1 MLTVERHSD
10 VTALH
15 FTTWRS
21 RTIDYSVRAFVI
33 GETLIDT
40 GFPSVGGDLSTWLD
54 SARITGVV
62 VTHYHED
69 HAGNVE
75 SLARRG
81 LPIAMAPATEHHL
94 RHLVPIGWYRRFCWG
109 TPTPLRAAFAPFAP
123 AGLDLIHT
131 PGHSDDHHIVW
142 HAETGTLFGADLFL
156 GVKVRV
162 AHPAEREDVRA
173 QVASLERAI
182 ALQPARYFDAHR
194 GLVPN
199 PAAQLTAKRDWMV
212 ETIAQIDAAIAN
224 GAPDHE
230 IVRAVF
236 GGEDRMDLFTN
247 GDYARRN
254 FVASLRA
261 TGPWGSA
268 SSG

>member
-1 MLTVERHSD
+1 MLTIERHSD

-15 FTTWRS
+15 FSTWRS
-21 RTIDYSVRAFVI
+21 RTIDYGVRAFVI
-33 GETLIDT
+33 GDTLIDT
-40 GFPSVGGDLSTWLD
+40 GFPSVGGDLERWLD
-54 SARITGVV
+54 SATVTGAV

-75 SLARRG
+75 RLARRG
-81 LPIAMAPATEHHL
+81 LAVAMAPTTEQHL
-94 RHLVPIGWYRRFCWG
+94 RQLVPIGWYRRFCWG
-109 TPTPLRAAFAPFAP
+109 TPTALGVPVRPFAP
-123 AGLDLIHT
+123 VGLTLIPT
-131 PGHSDDHHIVW
+131 PGHSDDHHVVW
-142 HAETGTLFGADLFL
+142 HEETGTLFGADLFL

-162 AHPAEREDVRA
+162 AHPADREDVRQ
-173 QVASLERAI
+173 QVESLDRAI

-199 PAAQLTAKRDWMV
+199 AVAQLTAKRDWMG
-212 ETIAQIDAAIAN
+212 ETIGRIDAAIAN
-224 GAPDHE
+224 GAPDRE

-236 GGEDRMDLFTN
+236 GGEDRMDRLTN

-254 FVASLRA
+254 FVASVRA

-268 SSG
+268 SPG

>member
-1 MLTVERHSD
+1 
-10 VTALH
+10 
-15 FTTWRS
+15 
-21 RTIDYSVRAFVI
+21 
-33 GETLIDT
+33 
-40 GFPSVGGDLSTWLD
+40 
-54 SARITGVV
+54 
-62 VTHYHED
+62 
-69 HAGNVE
+69 
-75 SLARRG
+75 
-81 LPIAMAPATEHHL
+81 
-94 RHLVPIGWYRRFCWG
+94 
-109 TPTPLRAAFAPFAP
+109 
-123 AGLDLIHT
+123 
-131 PGHSDDHHIVW
+131 
-142 HAETGTLFGADLFL
+142 
-156 GVKVRV
+156 V

-224 GAPDHE
+224 GAPDRE

-236 GGEDRMDLFTN
+236 GGEDRMDLLTN

-254 FVASLRA
+254 FVASVRA